1 MSYKS
6 DSELK
11 EILNNQDKYTNEAL
25 QAVYWELEKR
35 GLQEEVT
42 IDEQLLET
50 INSPV
55 IEEKVVENQAENV
68 DENSSPFDTFEKKK
82 LYSKAAILG
91 FSVFFSTIFGAVLL
105 MYNMRVTQNYKARI
119 QVLLFGLLYMVLLY
133 TVVFFI
139 TPNFLVTLGLNYL
152 GYTIMSEYFWNKYI
166 GKNYDY
172 EKKQIGKPLLI
183 SICIV
188 VFIVLLQFLPVI
200 LGVEV

>member
-11 EILNNQDKYTNEAL
+11 EILNNQDKYTNKAL

-82 LYSKAAILG
+82 LYSKPAILG

-119 QVLLFGLLYMVLLY
+119 QVFLFGLLYMVLLY